1 MDPLRLIGI
10 VQDGDFSR
18 VRQLVQDNLPV
29 SPNAPEP
36 TETYEERMERREQ
49 DHSWKSPIARYRMK
63 QQLANGTES
72 DEDKDLEEL
81 SWKHRS
87 KAYDLTRSDITSKRV
102 YHSEEYENYNS
113 TMPSHYTNRRPKSIE
128 TDLAPKPFDEE
139 VITPATAPMDEDE
152 FDSPYSS
159 STPTRVTLIGSS
171 PSAVTPPKEIL
182 DQIAIDNKQKSE
194 VETEGTEVT
203 LEMFQDDAF
212 FQGIRENIQKE
223 RSPKN
228 LDTAVKEMLER
239 KSGVKQLIQEHER
252 LMAETQRTVAV
263 SPESFAKSQS
273 RTLRKVKVDKKEEIE
288 SPFDEEATSDS
299 GSVTL
304 LYGENILDTSTR
316 ETMTQDDN
324 KVHDDNQTIVVDDI
338 NEDEAYLPRSSVL
351 TTINEESTPLK
362 ISSPLTLSP
371 DKTSDVVD
379 AFSRV
384 QALTIDTS
392 KQLTYTREEFKKS
405 RIRPLNKVTIAAALI
420 EFNNILM
427 EESNAFDGE
436 KMTND
441 SRLFK
446 AIMKH
451 RRQNGFFTSTT
462 PTHESLKNGAATVIQ
477 AFWRTVLAI
486 RHAERKVENA
496 RNFAASMIQAQWRA
510 HDCRMTYKWHR
521 GSAVVVQSKWKSYSL
536 RKQYNL
542 LRSSAIRVQSVS
554 RMKQCQTK
562 FRQQKS
568 AAIALQAKWRS
579 RHCQK
584 QYDMLRSSILLLQ
597 SITRMHQQRNQYLK
611 KKNSAIALQNIW
623 RNHNCQNQYM
633 SLRSSAIKIQS
644 IVRMNKRQTTYLDF
658 KNSSQI
664 VQNKWRSYTV
674 RKQYNSM
681 RSSAILVQSIMR
693 MHLNQK
699 NYCEKKVSAISL
711 QTKWRSLTSQRQ
723 YGSMRSSSVLLQ
735 SLARM
740 QQQRANFL
748 ELKACTILIQAAVR
762 MYFCRKNYIE
772 CKTAV
777 TTLQSAQRM
786 NACRSKYAQSIEA
799 AILLQSL
806 SRMRRSRSM
815 YLDQKTAS
823 TTLQA
828 SWRMFQC
835 RSTFALSV
843 KSATI
848 IQAKTRAVL
857 HRTMY
862 LKQQQAAIKVQGAM
876 RMHLARHNH
885 LLQKSAALVIQ
896 DTIREFLL
904 QKDHATIEAMREV
917 HAKWRSSAVVSD
929 YSALIEIKSIPTSP
943 RTFIYKRN
951 IMRRLSSSIIQSNWR
966 KFVQRNRVEAARQ
979 IQGRWR
985 AFKCR
990 QTYMATLGSVR
1001 LLQSRYRTYIQR
1013 RNHLRAIHSAIK
1025 IESLWRAYS
1034 CKKDYHRTLASVTTL
1049 QAAFRTYACRKN
1061 YTFLVSN
1068 ATKLESVA
1076 RMYLCRGRFIQHK
1089 ASRTIQAAAR
1099 MYLCRNQL
1107 DMLICCKA
1115 ATMIQSVFRSYSC
1128 RKELHLY
1135 ATQINE
1141 VDHGYIDYD
1150 NEGTFLSR
1158 SSILTTIVEER
1169 ASLLFASPPLEAPKT
1184 LSDLDEDESE
1194 EEILPSTIKKQ
1205 RIDTI
1210 TEENSQSFDDISQD
1224 QVQIESNDDSALPVG
1239 EKQELESRR
1248 TSEERLRAL
1257 AAKVAAK
1264 RRASLDI
1271 NKKEPTTR
1279 NPWQERKES
1288 EKKSKTVSLSK
1299 RMGELERLA
1308 NRKNRKKV
1316 STSRWNESEEQN
1328 QAIDV
1333 SDKGPLGRY
1342 QKNNRGDENQGIN
1355 KNDPVV
1361 KKLFEPGSFEELPP
1375 NDMDSSKPISEIE
1388 IPVIKEVDDVD
1399 NGRSAAELD
1408 ENDVS
1413 FDHPKIENQSL
1424 EKEVTNDNEYF
1435 DSDDELKPAIGAWK
1449 RQSIVDDLADDIF
1462 AYDSMSDSDSDDELR
1477 SLDQHPEPT
1486 SVSNRTNGNRTEVSD
1501 LDKNRARENEDSPR
1515 SVWEWSVVDDLI
1527 DDEVELLDS
1536 EDDDD
1541 FEETR
1546 TDKKDGVHLKSPVAL
1561 SKIRKEHPLWRITRE
1576 DVSES
1581 ISSSLYTVAGVAA
1594 SLIGLGE

>member
-18 VRQLVQDNLPV
+18 VRQLVQDNLPL

-36 TETYEERMERREQ
+36 TETYEERMERRVQ
-49 DHSWKSPIARYRMK
+49 DHPWKSPIARYRMK
-63 QQLANGTES
+63 QQLANGTEY

-113 TMPSHYTNRRPKSIE
+113 IMPSHYTNRRPKSIE

-159 STPTRVTLIGSS
+159 STPTRVTLIDSS

-273 RTLRKVKVDKKEEIE
+273 RTRRKIKMDSKDEIE
-288 SPFDEEATSDS
+288 SPFDEQAASDS
-299 GSVTL
+299 GSVTTM

-324 KVHDDNQTIVVDDI
+324 KIHVDKSTIVFDDV

-351 TTINEESTPLK
+351 TTIMEESTPLK

-371 DKTSDVVD
+371 DKNSDVVD

-521 GSAVVVQSKWKSYSL
+521 GSAIVVQAQWKSYSL
-536 RKQYNL
+536 RKQFKS
-542 LRSSAIRVQSVS
+542 LRSSAIRVQSIS
-554 RMKQCQTK
+554 RMKQCQSK
-562 FRQQKS
+562 FLHQKS
-568 AAIALQAKWRS
+568 AVIALQTTWRS
-579 RHCQK
+579 CHCEK
-584 QYDMLRSSILLLQ
+584 QYHMLRSSALVVQ
-597 SITRMHQQRNQYLK
+597 SITRMHQQRKKYLK
-611 KKNSAIALQNIW
+611 KRNSAIALQNFW
-623 RNHNCQNQYM
+623 RSSNSQNQYQ
-633 SLRSSAIKIQS
+633 SLRASAIKIQS
-644 IVRMNKRQTTYLDF
+644 IVRMHKRQMAYLDF
-658 KNSSQI
+658 KSSSQI
-664 VQNKWRSYTV
+664 VQNKWRSYIV
-674 RKQYNSM
+674 RKKYDTM
-681 RSSAILVQSIMR
+681 RSSAILVQSIVR
-693 MHLNQK
+693 MHQNQK
-699 NYCEKKVSAISL
+699 NYCEKKVSAILL
-711 QTKWRSLTSQRQ
+711 QTKWRSLASQRQ
-723 YGSMRSSSVLLQ
+723 YGSMRSSSLLLQ

-740 QQQRANFL
+740 QQQRAKFHK
-748 ELKACTILIQAAVR
+748 LKACTISIQAAMR
-762 MYFCRKNYIE
+762 MYFCRKKYME
-772 CKTAV
+772 CRNAV

-786 NACRSKYAQSIEA
+786 NVCRSKYAQSIEA

-806 SRMRRSRSM
+806 TRMRRSRSM
-815 YLDQKTAS
+815 YLDQKAAS

-843 KSATI
+843 KSASI

-857 HRTMY
+857 RRTMY
-862 LKQQQAAIKVQGAM
+862 LKQQQAAIKLQGAM
-876 RMHLARHNH
+876 RMHLARDNY
-885 LLQKSAALVIQ
+885 LLKKSAALVIQ

-904 QKDHATIEAMREV
+904 QKDHATIETMRKV
-917 HAKWRSSAVVSD
+917 HAKWRSSAFVSD

-951 IMRRLSSSIIQSNWR
+951 IMHRLSSSIIQSNWR
-966 KFVQRNRVEAARQ
+966 KFVQRKRVEAAGQ

-990 QTYMATLGSVR
+990 QTYLATLGSVR
-1001 LLQSRYRTYIQR
+1001 LLQSRCRTYIQR

-1025 IESLWRAYS
+1025 IESLWRAHS

-1068 ATKLESVA
+1068 ATKLESAA

-1128 RKELHLY
+1128 RKELQLY
-1135 ATQINE
+1135 ATQIDE
-1141 VDHGYIDYD
+1141 VDHGYIDYE

-1158 SSILTTIVEER
+1158 SSILTTIAEER

-1205 RIDTI
+1205 RIDNL
-1210 TEENSQSFDDISQD
+1210 TEDNSQSFDDISQD
-1224 QVQIESNDDSALPVG
+1224 QVQIESNDDSVLPVG

-1264 RRASLDI
+1264 RRASLDM
-1271 NKKEPTTR
+1271 NKKESTTR

-1288 EKKSKTVSLSK
+1288 EKRSKTVSLSK

-1308 NRKNRKKV
+1308 NRKKV

-1333 SDKGPLGRY
+1333 SDQGPFGRY

-1361 KKLFEPGSFEELPP
+1361 KKLFEPGSFEDLPP
-1375 NDMDSSKPISEIE
+1375 NDMDASKPISEIE
-1388 IPVIKEVDDVD
+1388 IPVIHEVDDVD

-1424 EKEVTNDNEYF
+1424 EKEVTDDIECF

-1477 SLDQHPEPT
+1477 SLDQHPEPK

-1501 LDKNRARENEDSPR
+1501 LDKNRAREKEDSPR
-1515 SVWEWSVVDDLI
+1515 SVWELSVVDDLI